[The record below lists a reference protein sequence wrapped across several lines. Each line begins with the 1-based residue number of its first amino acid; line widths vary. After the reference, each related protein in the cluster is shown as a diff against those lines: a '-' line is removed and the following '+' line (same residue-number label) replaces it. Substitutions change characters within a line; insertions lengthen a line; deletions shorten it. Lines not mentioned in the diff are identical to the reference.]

1 MKSKLSHFA
10 VVFPCHDPEAIAE
23 WYQDNLGFEIT
34 FKWEDPPSYVVT
46 NRDEIVSIHFSK
58 TETTDLQPNLVY
70 IFCHDVDGVFDNI
83 KENDIENI
91 STPTNT
97 EYRMTEFD
105 VTDPWGNRITFGKG
119 LDEA

>member
-10 VVFPCHDPEAIAE
+10 VVFPCHYPEAIAE

-34 FKWEDPPSYVVT
+34 FRWEDPPSYVVT

-58 TETTDLQPNLVY
+58 TETIDLQPNLVY
-70 IFCHDVDGVFDNI
+70 IFCHDVDGVFDDI
-83 KENDIENI
+83 KENNIENI
-91 STPTNT
+91 SAPTNT
-97 EYRMTEFD
+97 EYRMREFD